1 MGMQKRDPA
10 KWPLHGAP
18 SQERAKGGTQL
29 RHRIVAIIAFNVHC
43 VMGVCGAVMD
53 VSAERLAQ
61 AAGFVGLRQGLA
73 LASFAPFIQR
83 DASSWVLMLFMRSSG
98 RRSSFT
104 SLIVFS
110 DRGK

>member
-1 MGMQKRDPA
+1 
-10 KWPLHGAP
+10 
-18 SQERAKGGTQL
+18 L
-29 RHRIVAIIAFNVHC
+29 RLRIVAIIAFNVHC
-43 VMGVCGAVMD
+43 VMGVCGAGMD

-61 AAGFVGLRQGLA
+61 AAGFVDQRQGLS

-83 DASSWVLMLFMRSSG
+83 DASSWVLMLLMRLSE

-110 DRGK
+110 DGGKCG